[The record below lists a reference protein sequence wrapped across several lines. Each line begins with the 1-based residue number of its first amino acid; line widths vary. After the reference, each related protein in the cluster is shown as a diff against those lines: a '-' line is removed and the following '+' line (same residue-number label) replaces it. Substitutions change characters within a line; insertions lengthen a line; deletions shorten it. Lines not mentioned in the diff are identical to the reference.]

1 MVKHFLRSFMLDL
14 RRSTW
19 NASMPRS
26 ACLEAVRQL
35 LLRKFGRQEVQST
48 SSRREARLLTPKF
61 ARSNSNTA
69 FAKAGPAAKAFPVE
83 KAKNKSS
90 AYKLVHSLPNGPHGL
105 MYIAHQPL
113 ASRPSSRSSISLIS
127 RRPLCASPLVSS
139 GSASKCARIRF
150 DSWSSLA

>member
-1 MVKHFLRSFMLDL
+1 MVKQCRSSSMLGL
-14 RRSTW
+14 SAITW

-26 ACLEAVRQL
+26 ACLEAVRQVS
-35 LLRKFGRQEVQST
+35 LRKFERKEVKST
-48 SSRREARLLTPKF
+48 LSTREARLLTPEF
-61 ARSNSNTA
+61 APSNSRKA
-69 FAKAGPAAKAFPVE
+69 FAKAEPAAKAVKVE
-83 KAKNKSS
+83 RAKNKSS
-90 AYKLVHSLPNGPHGL
+90 AYKLVHSLPNGPQGL